1 MRPLEEIVGDE
12 VTTGVWDS
20 SYNNNY
26 VIREGDNIL
35 VLGGQHVHLINL
47 VEGQFSVIGKGSDQ
61 I

>member
-1 MRPLEEIVGDE
+1 MRPLEEIVGNKLM
-12 VTTGVWDS
+12 TGVWNS

-26 VIREGDNIL
+26 VIREDNNIF